1 MNTREGRGGEEED
14 ATETRVQYLAREPL
28 HCSLCDFTWLGN
40 NNKIQVSDQVYSIP
54 QVHHLQK
61 VLAKKRD
68 PVTHVCFM
76 EELVKVLPVVLVV
89 PANFSCHSCLYIF
102 IYNSNHYCI

>member
-1 MNTREGRGGEEED
+1 M
-14 ATETRVQYLAREPL
+14 
-28 HCSLCDFTWLGN
+28 
-40 NNKIQVSDQVYSIP
+40 SDRVYSIP

-76 EELVKVLPVVLVV
+76 EELVKVLPVVFVV
-89 PANFSCHSCLYIF
+89 PANLKFLNQRLISHPGLSLSFESPVALIF
-102 IYNSNHYCI
+102 TPVTKLFAL